1 MLPKAKQLHIT
12 RLNGSHSP
20 YRNSEYIPLFYIFP
34 KEMLETA
41 GKEFLKIPRNPYP
54 LFYDREL
61 ISFVESDLF
70 LNFIIDATAYI
81 VWPFM
86 GLGAAREIY
95 SGYEPS
101 WRFAH
106 ASQYWLEGFIDEGII
121 LSVDKLYQHC
131 QKEPS
136 VAFPYYSFDM
146 LEPYIN
152 HTVKTVM
159 AKYDMY
165 EIIDVAKEYRCFE
178 DFDYRTSNQK
188 IDFIRS
194 WYHTR
199 TKHPMTSLDA
209 HIEDYAEN
217 NNGMQWDV
225 IDEAFDLEE
234 SVISEVD
241 VAAFMKTLSE
251 KDKQILELRMKGMT
265 YEEIAKEVGYKNHSG
280 VIKRITKIGEA
291 YQKFA
296 DVDFGF
302 GEEN

>member
-1 MLPKAKQLHIT
+1 MLPKVKRIHIT
-12 RLNGSHSP
+12 RPGGGHSP
-20 YRNSEYIPLFYIFP
+20 YRNSEYIPLFYMFP
-34 KEMLETA
+34 FEMLESA
-41 GKEFLKIPRNPYP
+41 GQVFLDIPRTPYE
-54 LFYDREL
+54 LFLNRKW

-106 ASQYWLEGFIDEGII
+106 ATQYWLEGFIEEGVMLPADE
-121 LSVDKLYQHC
+121 LAQRCRKDPDL
-131 QKEPS
+131 
-136 VAFPYYSFDM
+136 AFPYYSFDM

-152 HTVKTVM
+152 HTVKAVM
-159 AKYDMY
+159 AKYNMY

-188 IDFIRS
+188 IDFIRK
-194 WYHTR
+194 WYHNR

-209 HIEDYAEN
+209 FEEDYERR
-217 NNGMQWDV
+217 NNGKKWDV
-225 IDEAFDLEE
+225 IDESFNMEE
-234 SVISEVD
+234 SIISEID
-241 VAAFMKTLSE
+241 VATFINTLSE
-251 KDKQILELRMKGMT
+251 KDRKILELRMNGCT

-296 DVDFGF
+296 NVDFGF

>member
-12 RLNGSHSP
+12 RLDGTHSP
-20 YRNSEYIPLFYIFP
+20 YRNSEYIPLFYMFP

-41 GKEFLKIPRNPYP
+41 GKEFLKIPRTPYP

-61 ISFVESDLF
+61 ISFVESGLF

-106 ASQYWLEGFIDEGII
+106 ASQYWLEGFIDESII

-159 AKYDMY
+159 TKYDMY

-188 IDFIRS
+188 LDFVRK

-209 HIEDYAEN
+209 YAEDYEMR
-217 NNGMQWDV
+217 NNGKQWDV
-225 IDEAFDLEE
+225 VDESFDLEE

-241 VAAFMKTLSE
+241 VDAFMKTLSE

-296 DVDFGF
+296 NVDYGF

>member
-1 MLPKAKQLHIT
+1 MPPKMKQIHIT
-12 RLNGSHSP
+12 RPGGGHST
-20 YRNSEYIPLFYIFP
+20 YRNSEYIPLFYMFP
-34 KEMLETA
+34 YEMLESA
-41 GKEFLKIPRNPYP
+41 GQVFLDIPRTPYE
-54 LFYDREL
+54 LFLNRKWIEF
-61 ISFVESDLF
+61 IESDLF

-106 ASQYWLEGFIDEGII
+106 ATQYWLEGFIEEGII
-121 LSVDKLYQHC
+121 LPADELALRCRQ
-131 QKEPS
+131 EPGL
-136 VAFPYYSFDM
+136 AYMHYSFEM
-146 LEPYIN
+146 IEPYVE
-152 HTVKTVM
+152 HTVKAVM
-159 AKYDMY
+159 SKHNMY

-188 IDFIRS
+188 LDFFRK

-199 TKHPMTSLDA
+199 TQHPMESLDA
-209 HIEDYAEN
+209 YAEN
-217 NNGMQWDV
+217 YERHNNGKKWDV
-225 IDEAFDLEE
+225 IDESFDMEE
-234 SVISEVD
+234 SIISEIN
-241 VAAFMKTLSE
+241 VASFINTLSE
-251 KDKQILELRMKGMT
+251 KDRKILELRLEGLTHKQ
-265 YEEIAKEVGYKNHSG
+265 IAKEVGYKNHSG

-296 DVDFGF
+296 NVDFGF